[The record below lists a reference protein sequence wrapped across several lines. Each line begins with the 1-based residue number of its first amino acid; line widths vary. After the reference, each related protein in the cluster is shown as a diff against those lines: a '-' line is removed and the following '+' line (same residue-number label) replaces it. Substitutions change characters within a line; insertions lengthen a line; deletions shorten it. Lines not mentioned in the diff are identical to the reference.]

1 MEMLL
6 ALGEQDGPLHVWFRR
21 PGEEHVQNPEPGH
34 VYVTLFSPRQAIPPR
49 LGPNHYRFP
58 IQGSGVF
65 ASIRSIL
72 ALLEDE
78 LSGRDVTVH
87 FGWPTS
93 SWLDRMATGVF
104 VANLLQLPRRYPAL
118 EFAIEQPARLAT
130 AESASPAARDTG
142 T

>member
-1 MEMLL
+1 M
-6 ALGEQDGPLHVWFRR
+6 
-21 PGEEHVQNPEPGH
+21 
-34 VYVTLFSPRQAIPPR
+34 SPIPPR
-49 LGPNHYRFP
+49 AAPNHYRFP
-58 IQGSGVF
+58 IQGGSVF

-72 ALLEDE
+72 ALLEE
-78 LSGRDVTVH
+78 EFGGRDITVH

-118 EFAIEQPARLAT
+118 EFAIEQPARPAT
-130 AESASPAARDTG
+130 VETASPAARDTG